1 MLHTLFISLLFIPL
15 PSLENDIVS
24 LQHALDNKIRYD
36 IQKERT
42 IDSLHRLNDPAQL
55 YEAYSSY
62 CYDSAYYYA
71 QECIKRS
78 KSASDNNSKID
89 AQLKLAY
96 TYMSG
101 GLFSEA
107 ESVLNS
113 VDIRGADTA
122 MQMGYFSLQ
131 GQLQYNISRYQQTPY
146 PQNMRDNYEK
156 VLKLLSASD
165 SLGYWNVQ
173 AQLARADGKNI
184 EAIECFEHALC
195 AGHGILRSEAIS
207 YSSIAQ
213 EFYDRGDSAQALH
226 YWIHAAIRDLE
237 CSAKEVTAMQHVA
250 KLLHNL
256 GRYDF
261 AARTIRSALDDA
273 QHFHARHRMLEVGEI
288 LPIIDQ
294 YQLQQLQ
301 EQSRHEHILYSC
313 IFIILILATGI
324 LLILFRKLHLHN
336 RMLLDAQNRIMLTNV
351 ALEQSNHLKEA
362 YLATMLSAE
371 ADHTEAVERYVKYV
385 TRCAREKNWEDALS
399 IPQYISK
406 LSQRTAFFRRFD
418 SMFLQLYPHFID
430 EINARLVK
438 PMVSKRGTLPG
449 ELRIFALM
457 RLGIHDNEQMAH
469 ILSCS
474 LATIHTYK
482 AHVYSRLNC
491 SKDIFLQIVSPAS

>member
-1 MLHTLFISLLFIPL
+1 M
-15 PSLENDIVS
+15 VS
-24 LQHALDNKIRYD
+24 LQHALDNKTRYD

-195 AGHGILRSEAIS
+195 AGHGILQR
-207 YSSIAQ
+207 Q
-213 EFYDRGDSAQALH
+213 R
-226 YWIHAAIRDLE
+226 R
-237 CSAKEVTAMQHVA
+237 
-250 KLLHNL
+250 
-256 GRYDF
+256 
-261 AARTIRSALDDA
+261 
-273 QHFHARHRMLEVGEI
+273 
-288 LPIIDQ
+288 
-294 YQLQQLQ
+294 
-301 EQSRHEHILYSC
+301 
-313 IFIILILATGI
+313 
-324 LLILFRKLHLHN
+324 RK
-336 RMLLDAQNRIMLTNV
+336 R
-351 ALEQSNHLKEA
+351 
-362 YLATMLSAE
+362 
-371 ADHTEAVERYVKYV
+371 
-385 TRCAREKNWEDALS
+385 
-399 IPQYISK
+399 
-406 LSQRTAFFRRFD
+406 
-418 SMFLQLYPHFID
+418 
-430 EINARLVK
+430 
-438 PMVSKRGTLPG
+438 
-449 ELRIFALM
+449 
-457 RLGIHDNEQMAH
+457 
-469 ILSCS
+469 
-474 LATIHTYK
+474 ATIPTSH
-482 AHVYSRLNC
+482 LE
-491 SKDIFLQIVSPAS
+491 F